1 MTTVGDSSRAAALA
15 TAAGDSP
22 RPVTASAPGPALDPR
37 ARPALRERQ
46 FVAYLVG
53 QSVSQLGN
61 MVWYVALSWSAVQ
74 LGSPG
79 TAGLL
84 MILSS
89 LPATVLTLLGGVIVD
104 RRDVRRLMIGSDVL
118 RTLITLAAAG
128 LALLHPGIALLAV
141 LALVFGIVNAVFLPA
156 AGSMQPRLLRPEQYS
171 DGQMLT
177 TVAGRLALSLGGPVG
192 ALAVASGG
200 LALGLLVDAATFAVS
215 VATLVMVRPRPL
227 PAASDDAA
235 GDADGAAV
243 ADAGAAEA
251 TKPTSAL
258 AEFKA
263 GCAFMVHHPVLGPL
277 SVALLLMELGFI
289 GPMNVGLAVLSDE
302 HGWGARGIGL
312 LLAGFGLGSV
322 AGAILTN
329 RLRIRRAIGIWIAV
343 SAVLSG
349 AAVLGTGLAVGLP
362 TAVAVA
368 ALVGIFGG
376 PSNVLGNTLIQI
388 ETPDRLRGRV
398 SSFQTQLGLGI
409 VPLAILST
417 GYAITAFGVHATYAA
432 CAAVEAAAALTLLS
446 PPFRRARIEPA

>member
-1 MTTVGDSSRAAALA
+1 MTTVGDSTRGAAVA
-15 TAAGDSP
+15 TAAGDST
-22 RPVTASAPGPALDPR
+22 RPVAASAPG
-37 ARPALRERQ
+37 PALRERQ

-89 LPATVLTLLGGVIVD
+89 LPTTVLTLLGGVIVD

-192 ALAVASGG
+192 GLAVASGG

-227 PAASDDAA
+227 PEASP
-235 GDADGAAV
+235 G
-243 ADAGAAEA
+243 AGAAEA
-251 TKPTSAL
+251 TKHTSAL

-277 SVALLLMELGFI
+277 SVALLMMELGFI

-322 AGAILTN
+322 AGAILTG

-368 ALVGIFGG
+368 ALVGILGG

-446 PPFRRARIEPA
+446 PSFRRARIEPV